1 MSRNRKDPH
10 AANNPAHVGD
20 ISKKH
25 PVPDSLDH
33 EKGQTRYGQD
43 KDITNHN
50 RDLRTVNAANQ
61 QQGEHPDPKK
71 QGREGQRESTG
82 NPPGSNDPYP
92 KTGNRDRG
100 LNKDNDEDGPD
111 PDRIIPEV
119 PLRKE
124 EREQKT
130 PKAGGLHG
138 TEYENLEGLEGP
150 DNRNAVE

>member
-10 AANNPAHVGD
+10 AANNPAHTGD

-25 PVPDSLDH
+25 QVPDSLDH

-61 QQGEHPDPKK
+61 QQGEHPDPTK

-92 KTGNRDRG
+92 KTGNNDRG
-100 LNKDNDEDGPD
+100 LNQDNDEGPD

-130 PKAGGLHG
+130 PKADGPERTG
-138 TEYENLEGLEGP
+138 YEKTGDH
-150 DNRNAVE
+150 DNRSVVE

>member
-10 AANNPAHVGD
+10 AANNPAHTGD

-25 PVPDSLDH
+25 QVPDSLDH

-61 QQGEHPDPKK
+61 QQGEHPDPTK

-92 KTGNRDRG
+92 KTGNNDRG

-130 PKAGGLHG
+130 PKAGGLDG
-138 TEYENLEGLEGP
+138 TGYEKTDRP
-150 DNRNAVE
+150 DTRNVIE